1 MISPPSPTMYSSS
14 YGQVN
19 KLGPEAQKKMQYHS
33 KGKSCGYYMRIV
45 FFFSSLIQSL
55 IIVSLVLF
63 LVYGKTQD
71 SATRVQDL
79 EERFSRLSIENVD
92 LRKQRA
98 NLTSLL
104 NITLTSKARNDWDL
118 ARLRGKSNISILII
132 QNCERA
138 TQQLNMEVTS
148 CRIKLSQ
155 CSTVASPRSV
165 CNCGLLH
172 EQMKTRLDLV
182 ESNFTQTT
190 RRMTMEREQIL
201 KEKES
206 LVLEGIRLR
215 RDKST
220 LEKETDVL
228 KQMLKDKF
236 SQFLGSVSGVSKA
249 LLEKIESFP
258 QYYSFQVSCPKQ
270 REHLEQI
277 HSNCTSL
284 SREVEDKLQ
293 LYLNSIRDQVSNMQA
308 EDSRLKAENWRLS
321 EDYRWCNQNRSSI
334 VERNKRR
341 GEEIQQK
348 HDQDKERLLMDKMKL
363 NGEIDVLRNSVRY
376 KGAEVDHLKEQLNQ
390 LNSSC
395 MMKTGLGVLGARPV
409 SPNQN
414 VWNPLGAGGSSSST
428 GVGVGSA
435 GLGGPGSSLSVGSAF
450 NKLTSHGAGSS
461 GSPPQS
467 SGSSS
472 SPSNTGFGFDKPA
485 SAGGGLPSSSFTSSG
500 SSSSLSNTGSGYS
513 KPGSAGGASSSVGS
527 SGSSGLNKPAE
538 REWSST
544 NIGSAGSS
552 PSVGSSETSSNKP
565 TSGVRSSSAF
575 SFGSAGSSGSAGK
588 SGSASSGFPWFGL
601 GSSNSG
607 QSKTGSIPGRT
618 STGTGSGGTG
628 SSIGGGRTNGL
639 TGGPGSV
646 SQHIQELQRLINPPG
661 PQDKQDLSRML
672 G

>member
-1 MISPPSPTMYSSS
+1 MYSSS

-118 ARLRGKSNISILII
+118 DQALSVRVCCSKVLPSSS
-132 QNCERA
+132 
-138 TQQLNMEVTS
+138 QQVFD
-148 CRIKLSQ
+148 
-155 CSTVASPRSV
+155 
-165 CNCGLLH
+165 
-172 EQMKTRLDLV
+172 QMKTRLDLV

-363 NGEIDVLRNSVRY
+363 NGRPKLGCP
-376 KGAEVDHLKEQLNQ
+376 KTCPLHLLH
-390 LNSSC
+390 
-395 MMKTGLGVLGARPV
+395 TAP
-409 SPNQN
+409 P
-414 VWNPLGAGGSSSST
+414 T
-428 GVGVGSA
+428 
-435 GLGGPGSSLSVGSAF
+435 PGF
-450 NKLTSHGAGSS
+450 
-461 GSPPQS
+461 
-467 SGSSS
+467 
-472 SPSNTGFGFDKPA
+472 
-485 SAGGGLPSSSFTSSG
+485 SFQHR
-500 SSSSLSNTGSGYS
+500 TGSR
-513 KPGSAGGASSSVGS
+513 PSA
-527 SGSSGLNKPAE
+527 LI
-538 REWSST
+538 R
-544 NIGSAGSS
+544 
-552 PSVGSSETSSNKP
+552 
-565 TSGVRSSSAF
+565 
-575 SFGSAGSSGSAGK
+575 
-588 SGSASSGFPWFGL
+588 
-601 GSSNSG
+601 G
-607 QSKTGSIPGRT
+607 QQRT
-618 STGTGSGGTG
+618 STPDY
-628 SSIGGGRTNGL
+628 L
-639 TGGPGSV
+639 LPSV
-646 SQHIQELQRLINPPG
+646 IYLHV
-661 PQDKQDLSRML
+661 
-672 G
+672 